1 MKEIQSV
8 ANQVL
13 VNLAIG
19 MIGLLGAYA
28 LFYLQKAVVRVKAE
42 TEKLKSAVSRELLLD
57 ALDDVANLVSITV
70 ESIEQTTAAALRAA
84 VKDGTT
90 DREEL
95 LALGKKA
102 FDSVK
107 SRITPEAQMIIT
119 ENLGS
124 FNEYLSNMIEA
135 KVLELKASGNA

>member
-42 TEKLKSAVSRELLLD
+42 TEKLKSAASRELLLD
-57 ALDDVANLVSITV
+57 ALADVANLVSITV
-70 ESIEQTTAAALRAA
+70 ESIEQTTASALRAA

-107 SRITPEAQMIIT
+107 SRITPEAQMIIN